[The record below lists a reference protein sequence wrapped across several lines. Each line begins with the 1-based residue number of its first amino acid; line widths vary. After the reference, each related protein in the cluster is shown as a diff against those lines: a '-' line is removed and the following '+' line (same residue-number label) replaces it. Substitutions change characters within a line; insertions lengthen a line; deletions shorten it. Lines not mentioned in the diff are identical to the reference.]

1 MLVKDWMTKNVLTVD
16 ENSSVMRA
24 TRVMKESN
32 VRRLPVLSH
41 GKLTGMITDRD
52 LKDASPS
59 KSTSL
64 DIHEMYYLLSEMKV
78 KEVMTPNPICIT
90 DSETVAKAAVIMLM
104 NKISGLPITNHAG
117 HLVGL
122 LSETDILQAF
132 IDSTGIQDDTVQYAF
147 DLPDEPGSVTK
158 LVDTLRQYPTRMRSI
173 LTSFDQAKAGI
184 KRVVIRVSIEENK
197 IEELTKVLSNS
208 FDMIYFVKDE
218 LSDLP
223 KKRL

>member
-1 MLVKDWMTKNVLTVD
+1 MLIKDWMAKDVLTVD
-16 ENSSVMRA
+16 ENTSVMRA
-24 TRVMKESN
+24 TRVMKERN

-78 KEVMTPNPICIT
+78 KEVMTPNPICVNEK
-90 DSETVAKAAVIMLM
+90 ETIAKAAVIMLM
-104 NKISGLPITNHAG
+104 NKISGMPIINDAG

-147 DLPDEPGSVTK
+147 DLPDSPGSVTK

-173 LTSFDQAKAGI
+173 LTSFDQAKEGV
-184 KRVVIRVSIEENK
+184 KRVVIRVSIEEDK
-197 IEELTKVLSNS
+197 IEEVTKVLGETFNL
-208 FDMIYFVKDE
+208 IYSIKDD
-218 LSDLP
+218 LADLP
-223 KKRL
+223 HK

>member
-1 MLVKDWMTKNVLTVD
+1 MLVKDWMTKDVLTVD

-24 TRVMKESN
+24 TRVMKENN

-59 KSTSL
+59 KSSSL

-78 KEVMTPNPICIT
+78 KEVMTPNPICIK
-90 DSETVAKAAVIMLM
+90 DSATVAKAALVMLT
-104 NKISGLPITNHAG
+104 NKISGMPIINEAG

-122 LSETDILQAF
+122 LSETDILKSF
-132 IDSTGIQDDTVQYAF
+132 IESTGIQDDTVQYAF

-158 LVDTLRQYPTRMRSI
+158 LVNTLRQFPTRMRSI
-173 LTSFDQAKAGI
+173 LTSFDQTKAGI
-184 KRVVIRVSIEENK
+184 KRVVIRVGIEDTK
-197 IEELTKVLSNS
+197 IEDLTKVLGDTY
-208 FDMIYFVKDE
+208 DMIYFVKDE

-223 KKRL
+223 RKRS